1 MIEEDPPPP
10 LFGFNTVRAVMANP
24 SKSGPVVS
32 MSVVGVGMLAVGIF
46 ARSLV
51 LIGIGGLVLVLAVF
65 WLGQAMRAHHAIQRL
80 ARHAL
85 EEQAAE
91 RSKSTG

>member
-1 MIEEDPPPP
+1 VIESDPPPP
-10 LFGFNTVRAVMANP
+10 LFGFNAVRAVMANP
-24 SKSGPVVS
+24 SQSGPVVS
-32 MSVVGVGMLAVGIF
+32 MSVVGVGLLALGIV

-65 WLGQAMRAHHAIQRL
+65 WLGQAMRAHHAIHRL

-91 RSKSTG
+91 LRKPGV

>member
-1 MIEEDPPPP
+1 
-10 LFGFNTVRAVMANP
+10 MANP
-24 SKSGPVVS
+24 SKTGPVVS
-32 MSVVGVGMLAVGIF
+32 MSVIGVGMLALGIV

-51 LIGIGGLVLVLAVF
+51 LIGTGGLVMVLAVF
-65 WLGQAMRAHHAIQRL
+65 WLGEAMRAHQAIHRL

-91 RSKSTG
+91 QSTG